1 MEEKIIKWCNDN
13 GLIFEEIVGGYKKRT
28 EKNIKLKCLQCDNEI
43 ITSWATLRLGIKG
56 ICKDCMKKIRREM
69 YATSKEEV
77 INYINSLGFTLISE
91 YINNREKIT
100 IRHNECG
107 YVFECSY
114 GNFKKEKHKCPKCA
128 TKSTSDKF
136 RFTDDFVN
144 SYLKDFGYKKTSS
157 YINTDSLLELECPE
171 GHKFNMDFYHFKNRN
186 QRCPIC
192 YKNKDMKAE
201 NSPSWKGG
209 KTSID
214 RSLRNFVGSWR
225 KSMLSKAEY
234 KCEITGRNDEE
245 LDVHHT
251 YPFYKIVEEVLL
263 ELNLPLKQ
271 KIHEYDKEEIDKI
284 KSLLISKHE
293 EYDCGFVLCKT
304 LHLLFHKLYGKV
316 NTSEEDLKEFIDR
329 YNKGE
334 FNN

>member
-1 MEEKIIKWCNDN
+1 M
-13 GLIFEEIVGGYKKRT
+13 
-28 EKNIKLKCLQCDNEI
+28 NE
-43 ITSWATLRLGIKG
+43 
-56 ICKDCMKKIRREM
+56 RREQ
-69 YATSKEEV
+69 
-77 INYINSLGFTLISE
+77 
-91 YINNREKIT
+91 
-100 IRHNECG
+100 
-107 YVFECSY
+107 
-114 GNFKKEKHKCPKCA
+114 NFKPVNNNQN
-128 TKSTSDKF
+128 KF
-136 RFTDDFVN
+136 QRNNNNVN
-144 SYLKDFGYKKTSS
+144 NNSKPNRDG
-157 YINTDSLLELECPE
+157 DSRN
-171 GHKFNMDFYHFKNRN
+171 FNKGAKPGDRQAAKPDFKNRN
-186 QRCPIC
+186 QRCSIC
-192 YKNKDMKAE
+192 YKNKDKKAE

-214 RSLRNFVGSWR
+214 RSLRNFVGSWK

-234 KCEITGRNDEE
+234 KCEITGRSDEE

-263 ELNLPLKQ
+263 ELNLPLKP